1 MPETIN
7 ATVTKQA
14 ESDRV
19 GIRLVSGVGG
29 KIFVDT
35 TTGLFGET
43 ALKEG
48 DEVILVNGTVV
59 EGMAV
64 SEVIAMLRTS
74 VGEVTILAKR
84 DAAGGASG
92 GGGPPPPPGKA
103 PAGGVWGTLKYSGAE
118 TQRNA
123 CIGCLCCGVP
133 GLCILACPTDEKDA
147 YAVDNKVYDAAGTYI
162 GPQTNR
168 FTPKANVMNR

>member
-1 MPETIN
+1 
-7 ATVTKQA
+7 
-14 ESDRV
+14 
-19 GIRLVSGVGG
+19 
-29 KIFVDT
+29 
-35 TTGLFGET
+35 
-43 ALKEG
+43 
-48 DEVILVNGTVV
+48 VILINGTLV

-64 SEVIAMLRTS
+64 SEVIAMIRSS
-74 VGEVTILAKR
+74 VGDIAIVAKR

-92 GGGPPPPPGKA
+92 GPPGKA

-123 CIGCLCCGVP
+123 CIGCLCCGLP

-147 YAVDNKVYDAAGTYI
+147 YAVDNKVYDAAGAYI
-162 GPQTNR
+162 GPQTDK